1 MMPAYGETKRNARLA
16 SDRRFFVMAFLV
28 APTVADSTQGITPTT
43 ITFGDLGPF
52 SGPASVFTPLNY
64 GAEAYLRHINDQ
76 GGVNGRKFV
85 TVFGDDSGNGPRR
98 GSILMDKAEL
108 AGQPPHR
115 IFRHGVVQVSQAR
128 DLFPEMSVEE
138 NLRLGAWVR
147 RGIGARILDGV
158 YHSFPRLAER
168 RGQSAGLMSGGEQQ
182 VVAIGRALMS
192 EPRLLLL
199 GEPSE
204 GLAPAFVS
212 EIAAIVAALKQQGV
226 TMVMVEQNIRLA
238 LSVADR
244 ILVLR
249 DGVVAGQH
257 DVRGGAGDEEQIV
270 REIYL

>member
-1 MMPAYGETKRNARLA
+1 MPDAMLMVRGLEAGYRNRQILFGVDLDVNEGEALILLGANGSGKSTLLNAI
-16 SDRRFFVMAFLV
+16 SGFVR
-28 APTVADSTQGITPTT
+28 P
-43 ITFGDLGPF
+43 
-52 SGPASVFTPLNY
+52 
-64 GAEAYLRHINDQ
+64 RH
-76 GGVNGRKFV
+76 
-85 TVFGDDSGNGPRR
+85 
-98 GSILMDKAEL
+98 GSIRLDNAEL

-147 RGIGARILDGV
+147 RGSTAQLLERV

-168 RGQSAGLMSGGEQQ
+168 RAQSVRLMSGGEQQ
-182 VVAIGRALMS
+182 MVAIGRALMS
-192 EPRLLLL
+192 GPKLLLL
-199 GEPSE
+199 DEPSG

-212 EIAAIVAALKQQGV
+212 EIAAIVTALKQQRV

-249 DGVVAGQH
+249 DGLVAEHH

-270 REIYL
+270 RQIYL